1 MKVLQIHNRYR
12 EPGGE
17 DAVVDAE
24 AQLLRGAGQE
34 VVQVQVRNP
43 EGRVA
48 AAGSLAFAP
57 WNPISYR
64 TITRLIDV
72 HRPAIAHVH
81 NTWFSLSPSAITALK
96 RRNVAVVA
104 TIHNYRLSCANAH
117 LSRDGS
123 PCQLCVGSHAWHAV
137 RYRCYRNSVVAS
149 AAAATTIQ
157 LNRRLGT
164 WTDDVGL
171 LLVPTEFV
179 KARYV
184 AAGML
189 ADKIVVKPN
198 HVPDPGPRRVPP
210 SASRTVLYVGRVS
223 TEKGAEVVL
232 RAWDRAAAEGL
243 DLVIVGD
250 GPQRGELERRYPGAV
265 FTGQLPAMEV
275 SRLMLSARALVY
287 PSQVYETFGRGI
299 VEGLAASLP
308 VVASN
313 RGAPAEVVAPLG
325 SSCLVPAD
333 DGDAWVEALVRI
345 ADDRFVDAAG
355 LRGRAAYEASYTPA
369 IGLDRL
375 LEAYH
380 QAILRSPNPSG
391 GHK

>member
-24 AQLLRGAGQE
+24 AQLLRDGGQE
-34 VVQVQVRNP
+34 VVQFQVRNP
-43 EGRVA
+43 KGPVGA
-48 AAGSLAFAP
+48 ARSLAFAP
-57 WNPISYR
+57 WNPITYR
-64 TITRLIDV
+64 TVTRLV
-72 HRPAIAHVH
+72 EMHRPDVAHVH
-81 NTWFSLSPSAITALK
+81 NTWFSLSPSVLTALN
-96 RRNVAVVA
+96 RRNVPVVA
-104 TIHNYRLSCANAH
+104 TLHNYRLACANAH
-117 LSRDGS
+117 LSRGGS
-123 PCQLCVGSHAWHAV
+123 PCELCVGSHAWHGV
-137 RYRCYRNSVVAS
+137 RYRCYRNSVLES
-149 AAAATTIQ
+149 AVAAATIE

-164 WTDDVGL
+164 WADDVGL

-184 AAGML
+184 AAGL
-189 ADKIVVKPN
+189 QQDKIVVKPN
-198 HVPDPGPRRVPP
+198 HVPDPGPRPIPP

-223 TEKGAEVVL
+223 SEKGAELVL
-232 RAWDRAAAEGL
+232 RAWERVVAPGL

-250 GPQRGELERRYPGAV
+250 GPQRRELERRYREAA
-265 FTGQLPAMEV
+265 FTGQIPATEV
-275 SRLMLSARALVY
+275 QRLMLSARALVY
-287 PSQVYETFGRGI
+287 PSQVFETFGRGI

-333 DGDAWVEALVRI
+333 DENAWAEALGRI

-355 LRGRAAYEASYTPA
+355 LRGRATYEAAYQPA
-369 IGLDRL
+369 IGLDKL
-375 LEAYH
+375 LDAYH
-380 QAILRSPNPSG
+380 QAMLRV
-391 GHK
+391 